1 MKLLLSVFFTLL
13 TGSSFAQFQ
22 QPVKD
27 KDILFTD
34 DFKDT
39 GNLIIE
45 MAPAPNSSV
54 YTDHGKLILDTKGG
68 VTIWV
73 NKRLEGNIKIEYKR
87 KVLTEN
93 RINDRLSDLNTFW
106 MAQDPLNPNLF
117 TRNGILERYDSLKLY
132 YVGMGGNTNSTT
144 RFRKYEGNGTRTLLQ
159 EYKDAG
165 HLLKKDK
172 EYKITIIVKDGVSSY
187 FVDDVLYFR
196 YKDPDPITAG
206 YFGFRSTWSRQEI
219 SQLRIYKL

>member
-1 MKLLLSVFFTLL
+1 MMKLLLSLFFTLL
-13 TGSSFAQFQ
+13 TYCSFAQ
-22 QPVKD
+22 
-27 KDILFTD
+27 ILTD

-39 GNLIIE
+39 RQLVIE
-45 MAPAPNSSV
+45 MTPAPNSSV

-68 VTIWV
+68 VTVWV

-87 KVLTEN
+87 KVLTEDK
-93 RINDRLSDLNTFW
+93 INDRLSDLNTFW

-117 TRNGILERYDSLKLY
+117 TRNGVLERYDSLRLY

-144 RFRKYEGNGTRTLLQ
+144 RFRKYEGNGTRTLIQ
-159 EYKDAG
+159 EYKDAD

-187 FVDDVLYFR
+187 FVDDVLYFT
-196 YKDPDPITAG
+196 YKDPNPITAG

>member
-1 MKLLLSVFFTLL
+1 MMKLLLSVFFTLL
-13 TGSSFAQFQ
+13 TCSSFAQF
-22 QPVKD
+22 
-27 KDILFTD
+27 FTD

-39 GNLIIE
+39 SQLVIE

-68 VTIWV
+68 VTVWV

-87 KVLTEN
+87 KVLTEDK
-93 RINDRLSDLNTFW
+93 INDRLSDLNTFW

-117 TRNGILERYDSLKLY
+117 TRNGVLERYDSLKLY

-144 RFRKYEGNGTRTLLQ
+144 RFRKYEGNGIRTLIQ
-159 EYKDAG
+159 EYKDAD

-187 FVDDVLYFR
+187 FVDDVLYFT
-196 YKDPDPITAG
+196 YKDPNPITAG

>member
-1 MKLLLSVFFTLL
+1 MVKLLLSIFLTLPVYC
-13 TGSSFAQFQ
+13 SFAQEQ
-22 QPVKD
+22 HPV
-27 KDILFTD
+27 FTD

-39 GNLIIE
+39 ANLVIE

-54 YTDHGKLILDTKGG
+54 YTAHGKLILDTKGG
-68 VTIWV
+68 VTVWV
-73 NKRLEGNIKIEYKR
+73 NKRLEGNVKIEYKR

-93 RINDRLSDLNTFW
+93 KINDRLSDLNTFW
-106 MAQDPLNPNLF
+106 MAGDPLNPNLF
-117 TRNGILERYDSLKLY
+117 TRNGVLERYDSLKLY
-132 YVGMGGNTNSTT
+132 YVGMGGNTNTTT

-159 EYKDAG
+159 EYKDAD

-172 EYKITIIVKDGVSSY
+172 EYMITIIVKDGVSRY
-187 FVDDVLYFR
+187 FVDDVLYFT
-196 YKDPDPITAG
+196 YKDPNPITAG